1 MERLRSQGQS
11 QEETPMMIA
20 SPSHLSLSEPV
31 NVASL
36 AASDRPQL
44 DTSLPPLVSRALANP
59 LTDSPPLQPFDET
72 TPASLSVADVNLREG
87 TTASSTA
94 LFTVTLSEASTLPV
108 TVQYA
113 TSDGSAIAG
122 QDYTAITGSLTFEPG
137 QLSQT
142 IAVTVLGDTLVEPD
156 ETFSVTLS
164 QAVNAIVADG
174 QAVGTIQNDDRPPL
188 PSSISLQS
196 FATGLTNPVDIVA
209 AADGSNRLF
218 VVEQAGRIRIV
229 AADGSVESTPFLDIR
244 DRVRSGGEQGLL
256 SLAFPPDFATKQHFY
271 VYYTNQAGNI
281 VISRFRLTAGV
292 ADPSS
297 EQIILTVPHPQF
309 SNHNGGKLA
318 FGRDGYLYISIG
330 DGGGGGDPFNNAQNP
345 QLFLGKILRLDVE
358 SSTSAPY
365 AIPSSNPFTAPT
377 DPTDRVRDEIWALGL
392 RNPWR
397 ISFDRQTADLYIA
410 DVGQGSR
417 EEVNFQS
424 ATSPGGEN
432 YGWRILEGTLPYST
446 GDTTGLIA
454 PIVEYDHSAAT
465 GGFSITGGYVYR
477 GNTYRTAFDG
487 LYFYGDFVNGRIWAA
502 QPTETGQWQ
511 SQLVLDSPH
520 GISTFGEDAQGE
532 LYLADYGSGTLYR
545 VTPTTV

>member
-1 MERLRSQGQS
+1 MGRLRSQAQS
-11 QEETPMMIA
+11 PEEMPMMIA
-20 SPSHLSLSEPV
+20 SPSNLSLSEPFSG
-31 NVASL
+31 ASL
-36 AASDRPQL
+36 AAIDRPQL
-44 DTSLPPLVSRALANP
+44 DTSLPLSASRAVAASLP
-59 LTDSPPLQPFDET
+59 IQPFED
-72 TPASLSVADVNLREG
+72 PISPSLSMADVSLREG
-87 TTASSTA
+87 NTASSTA
-94 LFTVTLSEASTLPV
+94 IFTVTLSEASTVPI

-113 TSDGSAIAG
+113 TSDGTAIAG
-122 QDYTAITGSLTFEPG
+122 QDYTAVTGSLTFEPG

-142 IAVTVLGDTLVEPD
+142 IAVPVLADTLVEAD
-156 ETFSVTLS
+156 ETFSITLS
-164 QAVNAIVADG
+164 QVVNAIVADG
-174 QAVGTIQNDDRPPL
+174 QALGTIQNDDRPPL

-196 FATGLTNPVDIVA
+196 FATGLANPVDIVA

-229 AADGSVESTPFLDIR
+229 AADGSVESTPWLDIR

-281 VISRFRLTAGV
+281 VISRFRLTGGV
-292 ADPSS
+292 ADPNS

-309 SNHNGGKLA
+309 ANHNGGKLA

-365 AIPSSNPFTAPT
+365 AIPSSNPFTTAT
-377 DPTDRVRDEIWALGL
+377 DPSDRVRDEIWALGL

-417 EEVNFQS
+417 EEVNFQA
-424 ATSPGGEN
+424 ATSRGGEN
-432 YGWRILEGTLPYST
+432 YGWRILEGTLPYSP
-446 GDTTGLIA
+446 GDTTGLTA

-477 GNTYRTAFDG
+477 GNTYRPTFDG

-502 QPTETGQWQ
+502 QPTETGQWE
-511 SQLVLDSPH
+511 SRLVLDSPY

-545 VTPTTV
+545 VTPATV

>member
-1 MERLRSQGQS
+1 MEKLRSQGQS

-365 AIPSSNPFTAPT
+365 AIPSSNPFTATT